1 MADYS
6 TLPSGA
12 TLKPKPYKAHVPEEK
27 LQLLKDLVK
36 ISPIAAPT
44 FENTNAGRHFGMDGI
59 GSPTSSK
66 TSITKHRMDR
76 HYLTI
81 LSN

>member
-27 LQLLKDLVK
+27 LQLLKDLAV
-36 ISPIAAPT
+36 ALH
-44 FENTNAGRHFGMDGI
+44 GCGGDV
-59 GSPTSSK
+59 
-66 TSITKHRMDR
+66 
-76 HYLTI
+76 
-81 LSN
+81 